1 MWITGYLA
9 YPMELNWSFSDFEH
23 IYPNLFSPCICSKPT
38 SPHHL
43 SIVLP
48 RLAVSQME
56 ECLKK
61 GAEARK
67 YAISLGTLEYSGD
80 LVKELLKFNTKMEE
94 VYKKMQ
100 QLRQEKTANPKFY
113 QKFFA
118 IIEEKAAWF
127 DKAEARMGKG
137 WAWYSY
143 YISNGFTICRLRHLD

>member
-1 MWITGYLA
+1 
-9 YPMELNWSFSDFEH
+9 
-23 IYPNLFSPCICSKPT
+23 
-38 SPHHL
+38 
-43 SIVLP
+43 
-48 RLAVSQME
+48 ME

-118 IIEEKAAWF
+118 IIEKAAWF

-137 WAWYSY
+137 WA
-143 YISNGFTICRLRHLD
+143 